1 MLAADRAAFRAS
13 STARCFCITKG
24 HGYEEGE
31 GGKEENNTKAQ
42 NRNECVSWTNKTD
55 SQVTGIHSL
64 ALLFVVL
71 CCTQFSFLMQT
82 TSKKLLHTHTHTH
95 IGTCRQRTT
104 LAGGAHPTVL
114 LLFSPTASKHPN
126 INTTAHTKPNKPKAP
141 NLFTS
146 SITHKKRKKGAR
158 EKTGEIF
165 ARSSTHCL
173 QIVCACHRELSRLD
187 PPFPEK
193 EGAFEG
199 THKKEEQEEEEKEE
213 EEEQEQ
219 EQEEQKEQEERR
231 HVVFLW
237 RCWQGREKRA
247 EQCGLYEAGAV
258 HASPISHKQPVRVIL
273 CFVWKN
279 TT

>member
-95 IGTCRQRTT
+95 RHMQAKNHTGWWGPPHCPVVVFSNSIQTPKHQHNSTHKTKQTQSPQFVYLVHHTQKKKERRQGENWRNFRQIVDT
-104 LAGGAHPTVL
+104 
-114 LLFSPTASKHPN
+114 
-126 INTTAHTKPNKPKAP
+126 
-141 NLFTS
+141 LFTD
-146 SITHKKRKKGAR
+146 
-158 EKTGEIF
+158 
-165 ARSSTHCL
+165 CL
-173 QIVCACHRELSRLD
+173 RV
-187 PPFPEK
+187 PPRIIQ
-193 EGAFEG
+193 
-199 THKKEEQEEEEKEE
+199 T
-213 EEEQEQ
+213 
-219 EQEEQKEQEERR
+219 
-231 HVVFLW
+231 
-237 RCWQGREKRA
+237 
-247 EQCGLYEAGAV
+247 
-258 HASPISHKQPVRVIL
+258 
-273 CFVWKN
+273 
-279 TT
+279 